1 MDDPLQEVDLC
12 DSELAT
18 DGCTLPTT
26 KRKSCQVCSRRMFRM
41 QISDVSFSWTMD
53 LYINPSHYTIRVC
66 MVLFAAMLVLFSIIL
81 VLRWL
86 EKVRSASRDDAS
98 HSSIEL

>member
-1 MDDPLQEVDLC
+1 MDDPLQEMDLC
-12 DSELAT
+12 HSELAT
-18 DGCTLPTT
+18 DGCALPTT
-26 KRKSCQVCSRRMFRM
+26 KWKSCQVCSHRMLRM
-41 QISDVSFSWTMD
+41 RISYVWFSWTMD

-86 EKVRSASRDDAS
+86 EKVSSAKQKCYYSLT
-98 HSSIEL
+98 H